1 MTPPLIRYLLP
12 VIAATSSVL
21 AYAGE
26 PLVCLIQP
34 SQVAEV
40 GTSVIGVIEGMRV
53 ERGDYVKKG
62 GVIAVLRNDVER
74 AALDVARSKAQAE
87 ADVQA
92 AIAGLDYARQRQIRA
107 EDLFNRQFISEQAL
121 DQTRTE
127 AQVAEQKLAQAREQ
141 RRIWEREMG
150 LAQSQLAQRTILSP
164 ISGIVA
170 ERYLSAGERVEDRSV
185 ARVVS
190 IDPLYVEVMV
200 PAAQFGRIKTGMM
213 ATVMPELPDTAPVHA
228 RVSLV
233 DKIVDGASN
242 TFRVRLNLPNPKH
255 SLPAGLRCKA
265 DLGLKPI
272 VTADGLASR
281 RGVPHQRYV
290 EHPSDRAALKCT
302 IARDCPLNPV
312 AGFRRRPL
320 IEELEPRLLFS
331 ADFAPTLLDNPIPA
345 SEQRVLGADGEFANS
360 TDYQDQAQ
368 HSRLEV
374 VFIDLRVDNY
384 QQILADIQKQNG
396 GGRAIEVV
404 LIDSQHDG
412 IAQIGQF
419 LDQHRNID
427 AIHIIS
433 HGSDGS
439 IQLGSTSL
447 DTSALQQY
455 AAQIHDW
462 GNAFKPG
469 ADILLYG
476 CDVAADQ
483 TGKAFVDKLAQLTG
497 ADMAAS
503 TDLTGSASLG
513 GNWQFEY
520 RDGKIETA
528 VALDAAAQA
537 SWKGTL
543 GRADPGPGW
552 QQ

>member
-200 PAAQFGRIKTGMM
+200 PAAQFGKIKTGMM

-281 RGVPHQRYV
+281 
-290 EHPSDRAALKCT
+290 AA
-302 IARDCPLNPV
+302 
-312 AGFRRRPL
+312 
-320 IEELEPRLLFS
+320 
-331 ADFAPTLLDNPIPA
+331 
-345 SEQRVLGADGEFANS
+345 
-360 TDYQDQAQ
+360 
-368 HSRLEV
+368 
-374 VFIDLRVDNY
+374 
-384 QQILADIQKQNG
+384 
-396 GGRAIEVV
+396 
-404 LIDSQHDG
+404 
-412 IAQIGQF
+412 
-419 LDQHRNID
+419 
-427 AIHIIS
+427 
-433 HGSDGS
+433 
-439 IQLGSTSL
+439 
-447 DTSALQQY
+447 
-455 AAQIHDW
+455 
-462 GNAFKPG
+462 
-469 ADILLYG
+469 
-476 CDVAADQ
+476 
-483 TGKAFVDKLAQLTG
+483 
-497 ADMAAS
+497 
-503 TDLTGSASLG
+503 
-513 GNWQFEY
+513 Y
-520 RDGKIETA
+520 RD
-528 VALDAAAQA
+528 Q
-537 SWKGTL
+537 
-543 GRADPGPGW
+543 R
-552 QQ
+552 